1 MLTDDISNNSV
12 QQYEI
17 VNFLVLN
24 DNLLLN

>member
-12 QQYEI
+12 QQYEK
-17 VNFLVLN
+17 VNFFVLN